1 MPFCP
6 SCGAP
11 QIKVSIGSPQL
22 ASSDD
27 PVPPP
32 PPPELSGIVQDL
44 PGPHGRAGQ
53 IHWKSFFRIAVP
65 LALITGLAALY
76 PPLGFLV
83 FLGSVVAGIRL
94 YRRRHAETLLAIQG
108 AQLGALLGLMS
119 SLVFAFPPVV
129 GCALDGDACRQ
140 AIVDAIN
147 KAAAANP
154 DPHMQEKM
162 QSLLQSNRGL
172 MELLAGAAILLMAIT
187 LLLGAVSGAV
197 TVVLSAD
204 KPGP

>member
-1 MPFCP
+1 
-6 SCGAP
+6 
-11 QIKVSIGSPQL
+11 
-22 ASSDD
+22 
-27 PVPPP
+27 
-32 PPPELSGIVQDL
+32 
-44 PGPHGRAGQ
+44 
-53 IHWKSFFRIAVP
+53 VP

-94 YRRRHAETLLAIQG
+94 YRRRHTETLLAIQG

-129 GCALDGDACRQ
+129 ACALNGDACRQ
-140 AIVDAIN
+140 TLVNAFD

-154 DPHMQEKM
+154 DPRVQETL
-162 QSLLQSNRGL
+162 QPLLQSNRGL
-172 MELLAGAAILLMAIT
+172 IGLLAAGAIFLIAIT
-187 LLLGAVSGAV
+187 LVLGAVSGAV

-204 KPGP
+204 KHGP

>member
-1 MPFCP
+1 M
-6 SCGAP
+6 
-11 QIKVSIGSPQL
+11 GSPRL
-22 ASSDD
+22 ATTDD

-32 PPPELSGIVQDL
+32 PSAELSGIVREL
-44 PGPHGRAGQ
+44 PAPDGRAGR
-53 IHWKSFFRIAVP
+53 IHWKSYFRIAVP
-65 LALITGLAALY
+65 LALITGLAAWYL
-76 PPLGFLV
+76 PLGFLV

-94 YRRRHAETLLAIQG
+94 YRRRHTEALLAIQG

-119 SLVFAFPPVV
+119 SVVLAFPPVV

-140 AIVDAIN
+140 AIVDALN

-154 DPHMQEKM
+154 DPRVQETM
-162 QSLLQSNRGL
+162 QSMLQSNRGL
-172 MELLAGAAILLMAIT
+172 MELLAAGALVLIAIT

>member
-1 MPFCP
+1 
-6 SCGAP
+6 
-11 QIKVSIGSPQL
+11 
-22 ASSDD
+22 
-27 PVPPP
+27 
-32 PPPELSGIVQDL
+32 
-44 PGPHGRAGQ
+44 
-53 IHWKSFFRIAVP
+53 VP
-65 LALITGLAALY
+65 LALITGLAAWY

-94 YRRRHAETLLAIQG
+94 YRRRHTETLLAIQG

-119 SLVFAFPPVV
+119 SLVLALPPVV

-140 AIVDAIN
+140 TIGDAFS
-147 KAAAANP
+147 KAPVANP
-154 DPHMQEKM
+154 DPHMQETM

-172 MELLAGAAILLMAIT
+172 MELVATGAILLIAIT

>member
-1 MPFCP
+1 M
-6 SCGAP
+6 
-11 QIKVSIGSPQL
+11 
-22 ASSDD
+22 
-27 PVPPP
+27 
-32 PPPELSGIVQDL
+32 
-44 PGPHGRAGQ
+44 
-53 IHWKSFFRIAVP
+53 P
-65 LALITGLAALY
+65 LALITGLAAWYL
-76 PPLGFLV
+76 PLGFLV

-94 YRRRHAETLLAIQG
+94 YRRRHTETLLAVQG

-119 SLVFAFPPVV
+119 SLVLAFPPVV

>member
-1 MPFCP
+1 MVQELP
-6 SCGAP
+6 AP
-11 QIKVSIGSPQL
+11 H
-22 ASSDD
+22 A
-27 PVPPP
+27 
-32 PPPELSGIVQDL
+32 
-44 PGPHGRAGQ
+44 RAGQ
-53 IHWKSFFRIAVP
+53 IQWKSFFRIAVP

-94 YRRRHAETLLAIQG
+94 YRRRHGETLAAIQG

-119 SLVFAFPPVV
+119 SLVLAFPPVV
-129 GCALDGDACRQ
+129 ACALDGDVCRQ
-140 AIVDAIN
+140 TIVDGFN

-154 DPHMQEKM
+154 DPRVQETM
-162 QSLLQSNRGL
+162 RSLLQSNHGL
-172 MELLAGAAILLMAIT
+172 LGLLAAGAILLMAIT